1 MIRYLIIFTF
11 FISLKLFADDNPKKL
26 QVNFNFNFG
35 CELKRNTLN
44 RRINIIVRQMIEAPK
59 KTEVINKP
67 LEGKRKN
74 LEMDKQRLEQQ
85 LSRCK
90 DERCRKIIEGQI
102 EQKVSQI
109 KEIDRKEEENYNRL
123 INILEIQRKSL
134 ESSLTQLENSPEC
147 SEKFNS
153 KDSYEE
159 KKDLD
164 LSEKK
169 DKKEYER
176 IKETLDAVV
185 MAEYKSVD
193 EFDKAVGAV
202 LNSSEYVMKGYS
214 KENKELDCSGF
225 IGKVY
230 DELSSENLDDKIK
243 VYNEENCNKGDKSY
257 CCSDKAMPC
266 DKRSRK
272 QYEYLSREDRIV
284 DDITKLKPMSALY
297 FEENGKVVHTM
308 LFEYYGSKDNS
319 NSSNLSK
326 EIKCTPDYCPIVVV
340 STSKG
345 KPVEEKG
352 LLLINGCYPYSVQ
365 QCKNG
370 KCEVIWKKQC
380 FVGGGIP

>member
-1 MIRYLIIFTF
+1 MIRYLIIFIF
-11 FISLKLFADDNPKKL
+11 FISLKLFAEDNPKKL

-169 DKKEYER
+169 YKKEYER

-193 EFDKAVGAV
+193 EFDKVVGAV

-230 DELSSENLDDKIK
+230 DELDK
-243 VYNEENCNKGDKSY
+243 DKLESITV
-257 CCSDKAMPC
+257 C
-266 DKRSRK
+266 DSTPAVKDCAKPSQK
-272 QYEYLSREDRIV
+272 QYEYLADKGKIV
-284 DDITKLKPMSALY
+284 NDITKLKPMSALY
-297 FEENGKVVHTM
+297 FKEDGEIVHTV
-308 LFEYYGSKDNS
+308 LFEYYGTKEKSSKKKKD
-319 NSSNLSK
+319 K
-326 EIKCTPDYCPIVVV
+326 EVKCTPEYCPIVVV

-365 QCKNG
+365 QCKND
-370 KCEVIWKKQC
+370 KCEVVWKKQC